1 MKKVNRFPLISNIHH
16 CALDDGPGM
25 RTTVFMKGR
34 PISCRW
40 CHNPESIKASAEIA
54 YYPQLCIGCGKCES
68 ICPEHAISFEN
79 PTRIIRARCTICC
92 KCAEECP
99 ATAIKTIG
107 KYFPP
112 YELIKLLLSDRVFYE
127 TSGGGVTF
135 SGGEPFISP
144 EFLLQ
149 LLKEAKRHGLHT
161 TVDTTGYTGKENI
174 YSALDY
180 IDLFLF
186 DIKFINDE
194 KHKKYTGVS
203 NRIILDN
210 LNLLR
215 ESQANLIVRIP
226 LIPGITDTEEN
237 LLEIID
243 YLKVNNFNF
252 PVECLP
258 YNPIGESKYDRMGI
272 ELKSGKKVRQSETFI
287 SKIRQNFSAHGF
299 KVLQE

>member
-16 CALDDGPGM
+16 CALDDGPGI
-25 RTTVFMKGR
+25 RTTVFMKGC

-135 SGGEPFISP
+135 SGGEPTFYMDYVGEIMKELKKHNIHIAIQTSGMFDLP
-144 EFLLQ
+144 EFRAKLLPYINIIFYDIK
-149 LLKEAKRHGLHT
+149 LFRSNRHKY
-161 TVDTTGYTGKENI
+161 YTGQ
-174 YSALDY
+174 
-180 IDLFLF
+180 
-186 DIKFINDE
+186 
-194 KHKKYTGVS
+194 S
-203 NRIILDN
+203 NRRILSN
-210 LNLLR
+210 FKALCK
-215 ESQANLIVRIP
+215 ESTVSIVPTIP
-226 LIPGITDTEEN
+226 LIPGITAKIDN
-237 LLEIID
+237 LIDIIEF
-243 YLKVNNFNF
+243 LKSVKCS
-252 PVECLP
+252 VYELKP
-258 YNPIGESKYDRMGI
+258 YNPGGIQKRIMIGNPVPPDI
-272 ELKSGKKVRQSETFI
+272 SEIPMTVEEQEKLE
-287 SKIRQNFSAHGF
+287 KIFSST
-299 KVLQE
+299 LQT